1 MILGSAPV
9 PYISVWVLIPSMSGG
24 GEVIAD
30 ALVRGIS
37 GIVFGDGLSSGL
49 GAGVG
54 VGTGAGV
61 EVGTGAGV
69 GAGTG
74 AGTDA
79 GAGAGVGA
87 AQASKLAAN
96 INVKRINISG
106 VMDFRFISLSLF
118 VFNEIKLLPC
128 SSCLSTPTTSR
139 QPQ

>member
-1 MILGSAPV
+1 M
-9 PYISVWVLIPSMSGG
+9 PYISVWVLIPSMLKG

-30 ALVRGIS
+30 ALVRGTP
-37 GIVFGDGLSSGL
+37 GIIFGGGLNSGL

-61 EVGTGAGV
+61 GVGTGAGV

-74 AGTDA
+74 AGVGAGTGAGTGA

-96 INVKRINISG
+96 INVKGINITG
-106 VMDFRFISLSLF
+106 IMDFRFISIPLFGFNPHETLS
-118 VFNEIKLLPC
+118 
-128 SSCLSTPTTSR
+128 R
-139 QPQ
+139 

>member
-1 MILGSAPV
+1 V
-9 PYISVWVLIPSMSGG
+9 PYISVWVLIPSMLKG

-30 ALVRGIS
+30 ALVRGTP
-37 GIVFGDGLSSGL
+37 GIIFGGGLNSGL

-61 EVGTGAGV
+61 GAGTGAGV

-74 AGTDA
+74 AGTGA

-96 INVKRINISG
+96 INVKGINITG
-106 VMDFRFISLSLF
+106 IMDFRFISIPLFGFNPHETLS
-118 VFNEIKLLPC
+118 
-128 SSCLSTPTTSR
+128 R
-139 QPQ
+139 

>member
-37 GIVFGDGLSSGL
+37 GVVFGGGLNSGL

-54 VGTGAGV
+54 V
-61 EVGTGAGV
+61 
-69 GAGTG
+69 
-74 AGTDA
+74 

-87 AQASKLAAN
+87 AQASKLVAN
-96 INVKRINISG
+96 INVKRINVTGI
-106 VMDFRFISLSLF
+106 MNFRFISIPLFGFNPHKTLS
-118 VFNEIKLLPC
+118 
-128 SSCLSTPTTSR
+128 R
-139 QPQ
+139 